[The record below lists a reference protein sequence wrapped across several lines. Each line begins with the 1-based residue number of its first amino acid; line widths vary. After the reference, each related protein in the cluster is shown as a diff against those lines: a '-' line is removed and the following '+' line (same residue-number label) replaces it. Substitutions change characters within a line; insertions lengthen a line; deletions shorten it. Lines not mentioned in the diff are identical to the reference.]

1 MIQIYAVGGY
11 NEVGKNCT
19 AINID
24 GEVLIIDLGIHL
36 ENYIKLTQDEDLV
49 KIDAN
54 KLMDVG
60 AVPNISVLDKVSNN
74 IKAIVIS
81 HAHLDHVGAVPYIS
95 DKFKAPIICAPY
107 TAEVIESILK
117 DDKIKI
123 NNEIKTVNIN
133 SFYKISD
140 NIKIEFV
147 HITHSIPQAAVV
159 AVHTKYGVILYAVD
173 FKLDLYPT
181 LGKKPNFKRLE
192 ELGKEGVIAL
202 IVESTYANDARKM
215 PSESVAREMLRDVLL
230 GTNNKDNLIIVTTFS
245 SHIARLKSIIEFG
258 KKLNRKIIFLGRS
271 LSKYAKAAENVGII
285 NFSKDVEMV
294 KYSRQIER
302 KLKKINKDR
311 KKYLLVTTGH
321 QGEPKSVLHKIAKKD
336 FKFDLYPEDNVI
348 FSCRTIPTPT
358 NIANREALEN
368 ELKLFGVRIFKD
380 IHQSGH
386 AAREDLRDF
395 INLVKPKKIIPAHG
409 TKEMKDALADL
420 GVEMGYKINKN
431 VFLIKD
437 GQKVN
442 I

>member
-1 MIQIYAVGGY
+1 MIEIYAVGGY

-19 AINID
+19 AINVD
-24 GEVLIIDLGIHL
+24 GEVLVIDLGIHL
-36 ENYIKLTQDEDLV
+36 ENYIKLTEDEDLV

-60 AVPNISVLDKVSNN
+60 AVPNISVLDKVKNKV
-74 IKAIVIS
+74 KAVIIS

-140 NIKIEFV
+140 NLKIEFI
-147 HITHSIPQAAVV
+147 HITHSIPQTALV
-159 AVHTKYGVILYAVD
+159 AVHTKYGVIIYAND

-192 ELGKEGVIAL
+192 EISKENVIAL
-202 IVESTYANDARKM
+202 IVESTYASDAKKT
-215 PSESVAREMLRDVLL
+215 PSEQVAKEMLRDVLI
-230 GTNNKDNLIIVTTFS
+230 GTENKDNLIIVTTFS
-245 SHIARLKSIIEFG
+245 SHMARLKSIIEFG
-258 KKLNRKIIFLGRS
+258 KRLNRKIIFLGRS
-271 LSKYAKAAENVGII
+271 LSKYVKAAENVGII

-294 KYSRQIER
+294 KYSKQIER

-321 QGEPKSVLHKIAKKD
+321 QGEPKSVLHKIAKRE
-336 FKFDLYPEDNVI
+336 FKFDLYPEDNVV

-368 ELKLFGVRIFKD
+368 ELKQTGVRIFKD

-395 INLVKPKKIIPAHG
+395 INMVKPKNIIPAHG

-420 GVEMGYKINKN
+420 GVEMGYKVDENI
-431 VFLIKD
+431 FLIKN
-437 GQKVN
+437 GESIQL
-442 I
+442 

>member
-1 MIQIYAVGGY
+1 MIEIYAVGGY

-36 ENYIKLTQDEDLV
+36 ESYIKLTEDEDLV

-54 KLMDVG
+54 KLMDAG
-60 AVPNISVLDKVSNN
+60 AVPNVSVLDKVKNKV
-74 IKAIVIS
+74 KAMVIS

-107 TAEVIESILK
+107 TAEIIESILK

-133 SFYKISD
+133 SKYKVSD
-140 NIKIEFV
+140 KIEIEFI

-192 ELGKEGVIAL
+192 EISKENVIAL
-202 IVESTYANDARKM
+202 IIESTYASDQRKM
-215 PSESVAREMLRDVLL
+215 PSEQVAKEMLRDVLL
-230 GTNNKDNLIIVTTFS
+230 GTENKDNLIVVTTFS
-245 SHIARLKSIIEFG
+245 SHMARLKSIIEFG

-271 LSKYAKAAENVGII
+271 LSKYVKAAENVGII
-285 NFSKDVEMV
+285 NFSKDVEMI

-321 QGEPKSVLHKIAKKD
+321 QGEPKSVLHKIAKRE
-336 FKFDLYPEDNVI
+336 FKFDLYPEDSVV

-368 ELKLFGVRIFKD
+368 ELKQTGVRIFKD

-395 INLVKPKKIIPAHG
+395 INMVKPKNIIPAHG

-420 GVEMGYKINKN
+420 GVEMGYKIGENIFLVKN
-431 VFLIKD
+431 GEKISL
-437 GQKVN
+437 
-442 I
+442 